1 MTLLTCAPD
10 RLFVSRPV
18 QRGWSGPRTD
28 QSKNVLEGR
37 SYLPGDDVSPASED
51 YWHADHMYSVFPA
64 VEDDGEG
71 LRTGKTSLGG
81 E

>member
-1 MTLLTCAPD
+1 MLTCAPD
-10 RLFVSRPV
+10 RLFVSRLV
-18 QRGWSGPRTD
+18 QPGWFGPRTD
-28 QSKNVLEGR
+28 QSENVLDGR
-37 SYLPGDDVSPASED
+37 SYLPGDDVSSASED
-51 YWHADHMYSVFPA
+51 YWHAGHMNSVFPA